1 MLRSISVAVLF
12 VFLFSYPA
20 FSLETDTRMESKA
33 TVIAQAL
40 QQAETAMQ
48 ASTTP
53 PTETAV
59 EVNKDYRQSLE
70 AELKNE
76 PSEDEDLPGEF
87 SNYYRYMPR
96 QGVSENRG
104 TVGITEAASEY
115 TYEFKAFGEKL
126 PLEVGI
132 GAQYVGIDNSTNF
145 SLPRRLT
152 EVTTGIEAT
161 LPFFFDKTYLR
172 LGVAPSFF
180 SDNWSFDSIDFK
192 MLGKAYFIYKPSDK
206 LIFVGGV
213 AAFPGFY
220 SSIAPIAGVIY
231 KPDNKWSFNL
241 IPPRP
246 NIDYALT
253 KKLNVFAEYSLTSN
267 EYKVTKDDERNIT
280 LQYQEQHAGLGLNYR
295 FNKYIE
301 SSVSMGQIFKR
312 NFQYRDSL
320 GKLKIQ
326 SGLYSE
332 FKVTVNM

>member
-1 MLRSISVAVLF
+1 MLRSMAAIAVF
-12 VFLFSYPA
+12 VFLFLHPA
-20 FSLETDTRMESKA
+20 FSLETDTQMPSKS

-40 QQAETAMQ
+40 KQAEMAMQ
-48 ASTTP
+48 SAA
-53 PTETAV
+53 PTEETVA

-70 AELKNE
+70 AELKEE
-76 PSEDEDLPGEF
+76 PSEDDDLPGEF

-96 QGVSENRG
+96 QGVSENKG
-104 TVGITEAASEY
+104 TVGITEVASEY
-115 TYEFKAFGEKL
+115 IYDFKAFGEL
-126 PLEVGI
+126 PLEVGV
-132 GAQYVGIDNSTNF
+132 GAQYTGIDNSTNF

-152 EVTTGIEAT
+152 EVSTGVEAT

-172 LGVAPSFF
+172 LGAVPSFF
-180 SDNWSFDSIDFK
+180 SDNWSFNSIAFK

-206 LIFVGGV
+206 LIFIGGV
-213 AAFPGFY
+213 ASFPGFY
-220 SSIAPIAGVIY
+220 STIAPIAGVIY
-231 KPDNKWSFNL
+231 KPDDKWSFNL
-241 IPPRP
+241 VPPRP

-280 LQYQEQHAGLGLNYR
+280 LQYQEQHAGMGLNYR

-332 FKVTVNM
+332 FKVTINM